1 MCRFFF
7 VAILTI
13 SSLYSFAHE
22 IKGEITDSNKVPLPY
37 ADLIVQDSSKNM
49 VAYAITDSKGVYT
62 MSFET
67 DLKQVWVQANF
78 MGYDKVVKK
87 VDLADLVT
95 LNFELK
101 ERTEE
106 IAAVNISAKAPVQI
120 EKNDTVV
127 FNLARLTNGQEEV
140 VEDILKKLPGVE
152 VDESGQM
159 KYKGKRVS
167 KMLLDGD
174 DLFQSNYGLGSKNI
188 QAKHIAGVEAIQNY
202 SENPLLRG
210 IENSDEIAMN
220 LKFKSGLS
228 LSHSLSAA
236 YGSNDKYAVDY
247 TNIAVTKKVKAFSYL
262 NFNSLALEQSPYSSS
277 NPAMYMSYDKSSGF
291 ENPGYLETG
300 TKSSMFKSRS
310 SNFNDALS
318 ASLNVLPHI
327 SESLTVRLNMN
338 FMTDNAEDRVHNRTV
353 IQAEMPIVIEEK
365 KLSEFKPQY
374 LKGDLNIK
382 KFISQDVSF
391 ENITKFSFFK
401 NTSKYSGT
409 TNDVAQYYKS
419 HSQADFFYNESNLT
433 KRINTNNGIK
443 FNAVFSK
450 SDTPEDLYVNPG
462 IDLNTNTN
470 TATNTQSVK
479 NKKQQF
485 QFKTDFYHRT
495 QKKDRLNLGVSLN
508 HMNRDLLTNL
518 TDNNLNIIND
528 IDFKKAD
535 YEVSTSYRW
544 KRKHWEIVPLIRYNY
559 LDYAHSEKDGT
570 QSLYNTSL
578 RMHYRPSNKHD
589 FNLSVNSNQQG
600 IDDNK
605 VFTNYILSSNRALSK
620 YELDYGVLK
629 QQSFNLRY
637 TYLNSISYD
646 QVTLSLSGTQSN
658 KAYLSLYDIYEDVSY
673 TRIYLGGN
681 DSKNLRASL
690 MFMRPAKFLYGQIRL
705 VGGYNYME
713 YASQLNGVFRNNYI
727 HTQNIRFN
735 WESLVVWN
743 FVFTNNLSY
752 SHSDYGSYGNESL
765 TNRFKLI
772 FQKGKFRLATQLKYY
787 RPSLDMSRDELKLNT
802 KLQYTYKQLKFTC
815 EGVNLLNKKQSN
827 TINQNDFMS
836 MENYSVTQGRYVLLG
851 VSFKF

>member
-1 MCRFFF
+1 MHRFFF
-7 VAILTI
+7 IAVLLI
-13 SSLYSFAHE
+13 SSIPTFAHE
-22 IKGEITDSNKVPLPY
+22 IKGKITDSNNMPLPY

-62 MSFET
+62 MSFECKQ
-67 DLKQVWVQANF
+67 KQVWVQANF
-78 MGYDKVVKK
+78 MGYDKMVKK

-152 VDESGQM
+152 VDEGGNM

-188 QAKHIAGVEAIQNY
+188 QAKHIAGVEAIQNF

-210 IENSDEIAMN
+210 IENTDEIAMN

-228 LSHSLSAA
+228 LSHSISAA

-300 TKSSMFKSRS
+300 TKASLFKSRS

-318 ASLNVLPHI
+318 ASFNVLPHI
-327 SESLTVRLNMN
+327 SKSLTVRLNMN
-338 FMTDNAEDRVHNRTV
+338 LMTDNAEDRVHNRTV
-353 IQAEMPIVIEEK
+353 IQAETPIVIEEK

-374 LKGDLNIK
+374 LKGDFNIK
-382 KFISQDVSF
+382 KFLSQDVSF
-391 ENITKFSFFK
+391 ENITKFSFLK
-401 NTSKYSGT
+401 NTNKYSGT
-409 TNDVAQYYKS
+409 TNGLAQNYKS
-419 HSQADFFYNESNLT
+419 HSQADFLYNESNLT
-433 KRINTNNGIK
+433 KRINANNGLK
-443 FNAVFSK
+443 FNAIFSK

-495 QKKDRLNLGVSLN
+495 KKKDRLNLGVSLN
-508 HMNRDLLTNL
+508 YMNRDLLTNL
-518 TDNNLNIIND
+518 SDNNLNIIND
-528 IDFKKAD
+528 IEFKKTD
-535 YEVSTSYRW
+535 YEVSSSYQW
-544 KRKHWEIVPLIRYNY
+544 SRKHLKIVPLFRFNY
-559 LDYAHSEKDGT
+559 LDYSHSQKNGT
-570 QSLYNTSL
+570 QLLYNTNLQVS
-578 RMHYRPSNKHD
+578 YRPSNKHD
-589 FNLSVNSNQQG
+589 INLSVNSNQDG

-620 YELDYGVLK
+620 YELNYGVLK

-673 TRIYLGGN
+673 TRIYLGDN
-681 DSKNLRASL
+681 DSKNLSASL
-690 MFMRPAKFLYGQIRL
+690 MYNRPAKFLYGQVRL
-705 VGGYNYME
+705 ICSYSYME
-713 YASQLNGVFRNNYI
+713 YASQLNGEFKNNYV
-727 HTQNIRFN
+727 HSQNVSFN
-735 WESLVVWN
+735 WESLVLWN
-743 FVFTNNLSY
+743 MVFTNTIRY
-752 SHSDYGSYGNESL
+752 SRNDYGAYNNESL
-765 TNRFKLI
+765 SNSFKLI
-772 FQKGKFRLATQLKYY
+772 FQKGDFRVATNLRYS
-787 RPSLDMSRDELKLNT
+787 RPSLAKSLDELKLNT

-815 EGVNLLNKKQSN
+815 EGVNLLDEKRSN

-836 MENYSVTQGRYVLLG
+836 MENYSVAQGRYILFG